1 MRNFNVNPYF
11 RSSVGFDNFLNSA
24 LNSQKSSSLP
34 YNIVKKTDD
43 DYTISLAL
51 AGWNESD
58 LTITKD
64 KNTLTVAG
72 KSSKEQKETNYMHR
86 GISERDFSLDFSLA
100 DYVNVISADMK
111 DGLLNIELHRELPET
126 EKPMQISI
134 NNQAIESK

>member
-34 YNIVKKTDD
+34 YNIVKKSDD
-43 DYTISLAL
+43 DYSISLAL

-111 DGLLNIELHRELPET
+111 DGLLNIELQRELPET

>member
-34 YNIVKKTDD
+34 YNIVKKSDD
-43 DYTISLAL
+43 DYSISLAL

-64 KNTLTVAG
+64 KNTLTVSG
-72 KSSKEQKETNYMHR
+72 KSSKEVWLKALTAEITTTH
-86 GISERDFSLDFSLA
+86 FFKA
-100 DYVNVISADMK
+100 
-111 DGLLNIELHRELPET
+111 LNAFLSSSSGMT
-126 EKPMQISI
+126 K
-134 NNQAIESK
+134 

>member
-24 LNSQKSSSLP
+24 LNNHKSSSLP
-34 YNIVKKTDD
+34 YNIVKKSDD
-43 DYTISLAL
+43 DYSISLAL
-51 AGWNESD
+51 AGWKESD

-72 KSSKEQKETNYMHR
+72 KSSREQKETNYMHR

>member
-34 YNIVKKTDD
+34 YNIVKKSDD
-43 DYTISLAL
+43 DYSISLAL

-64 KNTLTVAG
+64 KNTLTVSG

-111 DGLLNIELHRELPET
+111 DGLLIIELHRELPET

>member
-34 YNIVKKTDD
+34 YNIVKKSDD
-43 DYTISLAL
+43 DYSISLAL

-111 DGLLNIELHRELPET
+111 DGMLNIELHRELPET

>member
-34 YNIVKKTDD
+34 YNIVKKSDD
-43 DYTISLAL
+43 DYSISLAL

-134 NNQAIESK
+134 NNQALESK

>member
-34 YNIVKKTDD
+34 YNIVKKSDD
-43 DYTISLAL
+43 DYSISLAL
-51 AGWNESD
+51 AGWKESD

-72 KSSKEQKETNYMHR
+72 KSSREQKETNYMHR

-111 DGLLNIELHRELPET
+111 DGMLNIELHRELPET

>member
-34 YNIVKKTDD
+34 YNIVKKSDD
-43 DYTISLAL
+43 DYSISLAL

-64 KNTLTVAG
+64 KNTLTVSG

-134 NNQAIESK
+134 NKQALESK

>member
-24 LNSQKSSSLP
+24 LNRQKSSSLP
-34 YNIVKKTDD
+34 YNIVKKSDD
-43 DYTISLAL
+43 DYSISLAL

-64 KNTLTVAG
+64 KNTLTVSG

-111 DGLLNIELHRELPET
+111 DGLLNIELHRELPEI
-126 EKPMQISI
+126 EKPHQISI
-134 NNQAIESK
+134 NKQALESE

>member
-24 LNSQKSSSLP
+24 LNSHKSSSLP
-34 YNIVKKTDD
+34 YNIVKKSDD
-43 DYTISLAL
+43 DYSISLAL
-51 AGWNESD
+51 AGWKESD

-72 KSSKEQKETNYMHR
+72 KSSREQKETNYMHR

>member
-34 YNIVKKTDD
+34 YNIVKKSDD
-43 DYTISLAL
+43 DYSISLAL

-64 KNTLTVAG
+64 KNTLTVSG

-111 DGLLNIELHRELPET
+111 DGMLNIELHRELPET

>member
-1 MRNFNVNPYF
+1 
-11 RSSVGFDNFLNSA
+11 
-24 LNSQKSSSLP
+24 
-34 YNIVKKTDD
+34 
-43 DYTISLAL
+43 
-51 AGWNESD
+51 
-58 LTITKD
+58 
-64 KNTLTVAG
+64 
-72 KSSKEQKETNYMHR
+72 MHR

>member
-34 YNIVKKTDD
+34 YNIVKKSDD
-43 DYTISLAL
+43 DYSISLAL

-64 KNTLTVAG
+64 KNTRFCIHGYKTGCTFLIFERLR
-72 KSSKEQKETNYMHR
+72 KEWSL
-86 GISERDFSLDFSLA
+86 SE
-100 DYVNVISADMK
+100 
-111 DGLLNIELHRELPET
+111 
-126 EKPMQISI
+126 
-134 NNQAIESK
+134 

>member
-34 YNIVKKTDD
+34 YNIVKKSDD
-43 DYTISLAL
+43 DYSISLAL

-64 KNTLTVAG
+64 KNTLTVSG
-72 KSSKEQKETNYMHR
+72 KSSKEQKETTYMHR

-111 DGLLNIELHRELPET
+111 DGMLNIELHRELPET

-134 NNQAIESK
+134 NNQAIESN

>member
-24 LNSQKSSSLP
+24 LNNQKSSSLP
-34 YNIVKKTDD
+34 YNIVKKSDD
-43 DYTISLAL
+43 DYSISLAL
-51 AGWNESD
+51 AGWKESD

-72 KSSKEQKETNYMHR
+72 KSSREQKETNYMHR

>member
-34 YNIVKKTDD
+34 YNIVKKSDD
-43 DYTISLAL
+43 DYSISLAL

-64 KNTLTVAG
+64 KNTLTVSG

-134 NNQAIESK
+134 NNQALESK

>member
-34 YNIVKKTDD
+34 YNIVKKSDD

-64 KNTLTVAG
+64 KNTLTVSG

-134 NNQAIESK
+134 NKQALESK

>member
-34 YNIVKKTDD
+34 YNIVKKSDD
-43 DYTISLAL
+43 DYSISLAL

-64 KNTLTVAG
+64 KNTLTVSG

-100 DYVNVISADMK
+100 DYVNVISADMR

>member
-11 RSSVGFDNFLNSA
+11 RSSVGFDNFLNST

-34 YNIVKKTDD
+34 YNIVKKSDD
-43 DYTISLAL
+43 DYSISLAL

-111 DGLLNIELHRELPET
+111 DGMLNIELHRELPET

>member
-34 YNIVKKTDD
+34 YNIVKKSDD
-43 DYTISLAL
+43 DYSISLAL

>member
-34 YNIVKKTDD
+34 YNIVKKSDD
-43 DYTISLAL
+43 DYSISLAL

-64 KNTLTVAG
+64 KNTLTVSG
-72 KSSKEQKETNYMHR
+72 KSSKEQKEINYMHR

>member
-24 LNSQKSSSLP
+24 LNSQKSNSLP
-34 YNIVKKTDD
+34 YNIVKKSDD
-43 DYTISLAL
+43 DYSISLAL

-64 KNTLTVAG
+64 KNTLTVSG

-111 DGLLNIELHRELPET
+111 DGMLNIELHRELPET
-126 EKPMQISI
+126 EKPHQISI
-134 NNQAIESK
+134 NKQALESK

>member
-24 LNSQKSSSLP
+24 LNSQKSSSIP
-34 YNIVKKTDD
+34 YNIVKKSDD
-43 DYTISLAL
+43 DYSISLAL

-64 KNTLTVAG
+64 KNTLTVSG

>member
-34 YNIVKKTDD
+34 YNIVKKSDD
-43 DYTISLAL
+43 DYSISLAL

-64 KNTLTVAG
+64 KNTLTVSG

-134 NNQAIESK
+134 NNQALDSK

>member
-34 YNIVKKTDD
+34 YNIVKKSDD
-43 DYTISLAL
+43 DYSISLAL

-111 DGLLNIELHRELPET
+111 DGLLNIELHRESPET

>member
-34 YNIVKKTDD
+34 YNIVKKSDD
-43 DYTISLAL
+43 DYSISLAL
-51 AGWNESD
+51 AGWKESD

>member
-34 YNIVKKTDD
+34 YNIVKKSDD
-43 DYTISLAL
+43 DYSISLAL

-64 KNTLTVAG
+64 KNTLTVSG

-111 DGLLNIELHRELPET
+111 DGLLNIELHRELPEA

>member
-34 YNIVKKTDD
+34 YNIVKKSDD
-43 DYTISLAL
+43 NYSISLAL

>member
-34 YNIVKKTDD
+34 YNIVKKSDD
-43 DYTISLAL
+43 DYSISLAL
-51 AGWNESD
+51 AGWKESD

-72 KSSKEQKETNYMHR
+72 KSSTEQKETNYMHR

-126 EKPMQISI
+126 EKPHQISI
-134 NNQAIESK
+134 NNQDI

>member
-34 YNIVKKTDD
+34 YNIVKKSDD
-43 DYTISLAL
+43 DYSISLAL

-111 DGLLNIELHRELPET
+111 DGLLNIELHRELHLV
-126 EKPMQISI
+126 PMH
-134 NNQAIESK
+134 

>member
-34 YNIVKKTDD
+34 YNIVKKSDD
-43 DYTISLAL
+43 DYSISLAL

-134 NNQAIESK
+134 NNQAIELK

>member
-34 YNIVKKTDD
+34 YNIVKKSDD
-43 DYTISLAL
+43 DYSISLAL

-64 KNTLTVAG
+64 KNTLTVSG

>member
-34 YNIVKKTDD
+34 YNIVKKSDD
-43 DYTISLAL
+43 DYSISLAL

-134 NNQAIESK
+134 NKQALESK

>member
-34 YNIVKKTDD
+34 YNIVKKSDD
-43 DYTISLAL
+43 NYSISLAL
-51 AGWNESD
+51 AGWKESD

-111 DGLLNIELHRELPET
+111 DGMLNIELHRELPET

>member
-24 LNSQKSSSLP
+24 LNNQKSSSLP
-34 YNIVKKTDD
+34 YNIVKKSDD
-43 DYTISLAL
+43 DYSISLAL
-51 AGWNESD
+51 AGWKESD

-72 KSSKEQKETNYMHR
+72 KSSREQKETNYMHR

-126 EKPMQISI
+126 EKPHQISI
-134 NNQAIESK
+134 NNQDI

>member
-34 YNIVKKTDD
+34 YNIVKKSDD
-43 DYTISLAL
+43 DYSISLAL

-100 DYVNVISADMK
+100 DYVNVISANMK

>member
-24 LNSQKSSSLP
+24 MNSQKSSSLP
-34 YNIVKKTDD
+34 YNIVKKSED
-43 DYTISLAL
+43 DYSISLAL
-51 AGWNESD
+51 AGWREND

>member
-34 YNIVKKTDD
+34 YNIVKKSDN
-43 DYTISLAL
+43 DYSISLAL

-64 KNTLTVAG
+64 KNTLTVSG

-111 DGLLNIELHRELPET
+111 DGMLNIELHRELPET

-134 NNQAIESK
+134 NNQAIESI